1 MVALVWLVIIA
12 VAALL
17 VVRLGTTA
25 LTLTGLARHT
35 AEFQAYSAFFGV
47 GFTTRESEQVVNHP
61 IRRRIVQHLILAG
74 HVGLTSVIVPL
85 VVTFVNIKTMREGMA
100 QLGLIVASLAVL
112 WFVIQTSFVE
122 ALVERSIKFALQRA
136 GALAQAP
143 DHEVLLRLNAGH
155 TVSEVV
161 LGREHP
167 FIGHRLGDQPLA
179 ERGIVVLGV
188 ARHDGS
194 YVAAPHGDMRCHPSD
209 VLTVYGRDDQVRR
222 LVAHADGASG
232 A

>member
-74 HVGLTSVIVPL
+74 HIGLTSVIVPL
-85 VVTFVNIKTMREGMA
+85 VVTFVNIKTMREGMT
-100 QLGLIVASLAVL
+100 QLGLIIGSLAIL
-112 WFVIQTSFVE
+112 WFIIRTSFFE
-122 ALVERSIKFALQRA
+122 TLVERSIKFALQRT
-136 GALAQAP
+136 GALRQTL
-143 DHEVLLRLNAGH
+143 DHEVLLRLYAGH

-161 LGREHP
+161 LEPGHP
-167 FIGHRLGDQPLA
+167 FVGRRLADQALA

-188 ARHDGS
+188 ARAHGT
-194 YVAAPHGDMRCHPSD
+194 YIAAPHGDMMCHASD
-209 VLTVYGRDDQVRR
+209 VLTVYGRDDEVRK
-222 LVAHADGASG
+222 LVAVD
-232 A
+232 